1 MPIILKLQKYS
12 LGNMKALKKSITVL
26 KEFPS
31 PRKGWGSELEYGP
44 NWTTFPLVK
53 NIYIVKTISFLKLPA
68 DKKKISLPY
77 SIFYKLR
84 AYFLANISIYS
95 K

>member
-44 NWTTFPLVK
+44 NWTTFP
-53 NIYIVKTISFLKLPA
+53 
-68 DKKKISLPY
+68 
-77 SIFYKLR
+77 
-84 AYFLANISIYS
+84 
-95 K
+95 